1 MSASLDGVG
10 SQTDISSL
18 LILPRLSF
26 LYLKFEYFMTHFCM
40 CVLNLRRS
48 IPTFGIL
55 SYSCQWSLKRE
66 KLVIQKRRG
75 KNQENFA
82 TASRD
87 GETGKQC
94 FCLWLC
100 FSRGERDWYAFGLK
114 WSWAQ
119 LWLNYFGI
127 ERNLSMTSLA
137 SLQSFLLKPQG
148 ITKLQVGHAVGISR
162 WGQWFWD
169 RRSEDC

>member
-40 CVLNLRRS
+40 CVINREEINSNLWNFELLLSVITEKGKTSDSEKKRKKSGEFRDS
-48 IPTFGIL
+48 I
-55 SYSCQWSLKRE
+55 KRE
-66 KLVIQKRRG
+66 R
-75 KNQENFA
+75 
-82 TASRD
+82 
-87 GETGKQC
+87 ETGKQC

-114 WSWAQ
+114 WS
-119 LWLNYFGI
+119 
-127 ERNLSMTSLA
+127 
-137 SLQSFLLKPQG
+137 
-148 ITKLQVGHAVGISR
+148 
-162 WGQWFWD
+162 
-169 RRSEDC
+169 